1 MLSSLTLTDLGPVEG
16 SRDVTLQPAGP
27 TVITAPSQWGK
38 STVTAALLAALLG
51 DALNVR
57 RGADKGAVKVQTAK
71 GNTLTITE
79 TGRGSWRCA
88 YTRSGEEHR
97 GTTKADL
104 LGFWTPRFAC
114 PTARYVVAPMAWREL
129 TAGTAEP
136 LRDLLTS
143 VLPPVDV
150 GARVRA
156 ILGDLARDTDPA
168 DIAGGLA
175 LQRQAN
181 AAKDRAA
188 GRLDA
193 TAAALHTAEAQVAAL
208 VTPEESAV
216 TGAQA
221 TVEADGEWDAYDRAA
236 AAWTAYD
243 EALARWTA
251 NAPTDA
257 PAYDA
262 EAHQAARR
270 KVERIREEEQAER
283 QRQAVA
289 EAEERAR
296 LAAEAKAERERVAA
310 EERAAAAER
319 ARIQAERV
327 EAETRAAREA
337 AAVAVARQ
345 AEASAL
351 LFPAL
356 PEVAPAAPVVTTC
369 PLCGKPKES

>member
-16 SRDVTLQPAGP
+16 SRVVTLDPGA
-27 TVITAPSQWGK
+27 TVIEAPSQWGK

-71 GNTLTITE
+71 GNTLTVAE
-79 TGRGSWRCA
+79 TARGNWRYT
-88 YTRSGEEHR
+88 YTRAGEDHA
-97 GTTKADL
+97 GTAKADL
-104 LGFWTPRFAC
+104 SGFWTPRFAC
-114 PTARYVVAPMAWREL
+114 RAARYVVAPMAWREL

-136 LRDLLTS
+136 LRDLLTAI
-143 VLPPVDV
+143 LPPADV
-150 GARVRA
+150 PARVRA

-175 LQRQAN
+175 LQKATN
-181 AAKDRAA
+181 AAKERAV
-188 GRLDA
+188 GRRDA
-193 TAAALHTAEAQVAAL
+193 TA
-208 VTPEESAV
+208 SAV
-216 TGAQA
+216 TAAEEAAARLVEPEPSAVNGAQA
-221 TVEADGEWDAYDRAA
+221 TVEAAQEWDAYDRAA

-251 NAPTDA
+251 AAPGDG

-262 EAHQAARR
+262 EAHQVARR
-270 KVERIREEEQAER
+270 KVERLLEEEQAER

-310 EERAAAAER
+310 EERAAAER
-319 ARIQAERV
+319 ARIQA
-327 EAETRAAREA
+327 ATPA
-337 AAVAVARQ
+337 
-345 AEASAL
+345 ASAPAY
-351 LFPAL
+351 LFPTL
-356 PEVAPAAPVVTTC
+356 PEVATAAPVVTTC
-369 PLCGKPKES
+369 PACGRPMES

>member
-16 SRDVTLQPAGP
+16 SRVVTLDPGA
-27 TVITAPSQWGK
+27 TVIEAPSQWGK

-156 ILGDLARDTDPA
+156 ILGDLARDTDPT
-168 DIAGGLA
+168 DITGGLA

-193 TAAALHTAEAQVAAL
+193 TATALHTAEAQMAAL

-221 TVEADGEWDAYDRAA
+221 TVEAAGEWDAYDRAA

-251 NAPTDA
+251 NAPKDA

-319 ARIQAERV
+319 QRI

-337 AAVAVARQ
+337 EAAALLRMV
-345 AEASAL
+345 EAPTPEPAPAL
-351 LFPAL
+351 LFPTL
-356 PEVAPAAPVVTTC
+356 PVVAPVAPVVTTC
-369 PLCGKPKES
+369 PACGRPMES